1 MNYLDLLSVI
11 PGIEGPKKRLNF
23 NDKLKWTGL
32 ILIIYF
38 ILGQITVWGVSP
50 RGLQRFQFLQT
61 ILASR
66 FGSLVTL
73 GIGPI
78 VTASIILQ
86 LLTGSNLLQWDTNTP
101 EGKRLFMGTQK
112 ILAVTFCIV
121 QAIAYVSFGAIP
133 AKSGIPFSNIVV
145 ILQIAAGGV
154 LIVLM
159 DEVISKWGFGSGV
172 SLFIAGGVS
181 MQIVQRLLNPF
192 TRGGGFP
199 GAGQT
204 SAGYLPQTFQTLFA
218 GNLTTTL
225 TVLIP
230 VIFTIVLFFV
240 VVYVNAMKV
249 EIPLAFG
256 QVKGFGQR
264 YPLRFIYTNVIP
276 LIFVRAILANL
287 NIMGQML
294 ARRGMAILGTFNQ
307 QGQPVSGLLY
317 WIYSP
322 KVTTPR
328 GGVLSEIVVSQLTGA
343 SMPEITLAW
352 IPYTVVVCA
361 GAIIFS
367 IFWMKTSSQDS
378 TTVAERIHNMGM
390 SVPGY
395 RRDKRIIKRI
405 LDRYIPYLAVLSGLS
420 IGLLSVFADFFGA
433 VASGTSIL
441 LATMIIYRLYEELA
455 QQHLEDMHPA
465 LRKFIGGD

>member
-1 MNYLDLLSVI
+1 MNYLDLLSII

-38 ILGQITVWGVSP
+38 ILGQITVWGVAA
-50 RGLQRFQFLQT
+50 RGLERFQFLQT

-86 LLTGSNLLQWDTNTP
+86 LLTGSELLQWDTNTP
-101 EGKRLFMGTQK
+101 QGKRLFMGTQK
-112 ILAVTFCIV
+112 FLAIVFCIV
-121 QAIAYVSFGAIP
+121 QAVAYVSFGAIP
-133 AKSGIPFSNIVV
+133 PQGGVPFSTVAV
-145 ILQIAAGGV
+145 ILQIAAGGI
-154 LIVLM
+154 LIVFM

-181 MQIVQRLLNPF
+181 MQIVQRLLNPL
-192 TRGGGFP
+192 TRGGILP
-199 GAGQT
+199 TTGQT
-204 SAGYLPQTFQTLFA
+204 SAGYIPQIFQTLFI
-218 GNLTTTL
+218 GNLTATL
-225 TVLIP
+225 TTLIP
-230 VIFTIVLFFV
+230 VIFTIALFFV
-240 VVYVNAMKV
+240 VIYINAMKV

-276 LIFVRAILANL
+276 LIFVRALMANL

-294 ARRGMAILGTFNQ
+294 AKKGMAILGTFNQ

-322 KVTTPR
+322 KVTAPQ
-328 GGVLSEIVVSQLTGA
+328 GGVLPKIVISSITGA
-343 SMPEITLAW
+343 PMPSVTIAW
-352 IPYTVVVCA
+352 IPYTIVICA
-361 GAIIFS
+361 GAIVFS
-367 IFWMKTSSQDS
+367 IFWSQTSGQDS
-378 TTVAERIHNMGM
+378 ASVAERIHDMGM

-405 LDRYIPYLAVLSGLS
+405 LDRYIPYLAVLSGFS
-420 IGLLSVFADFFGA
+420 IGLLSVFADFFGS
-433 VASGTSIL
+433 VSSGTGIL

-455 QQHLEDMHPA
+455 QQHMEDMHPA
-465 LRKFIGGD
+465 LRRFMGK